1 MKILN
6 KEKGGINIIF
16 IQNFF
21 FFFLPPECLLDINM
35 EQAVLAFGGSP

>member
-6 KEKGGINIIF
+6 KKKGGINIIF
-16 IQNFF
+16 IQIF